1 MYQRDYILRMM
12 EMLAQLISGIL
23 KLIKTGDINQASHA
37 LENAYHFAFQHDS
50 LKLRDIPE
58 EKLIEN
64 LLKELHYTSSHLE
77 MLAELFFAE
86 AELLRAE
93 EKRSDSS
100 LLYRKSLALYEYIDR
115 ESRSYSQGRQDK
127 MLIIRDKLANKA
139 CL

>member
-12 EMLAQLISGIL
+12 EMLAQLIAGIL

-37 LENAYHFAFQHDS
+37 LENAYRFAFQHDS
-50 LKLRDIPE
+50 LKLRDLPE

-64 LLKELHYTSSHLE
+64 LLKEFHYTNGHLE
-77 MLAELFFAE
+77 MLAELFYAE

-93 EKRSDSS
+93 EKHTDSY

-115 ESRSYSQGRQDK
+115 ESRSYSQDRQDK
-127 MLIIRDKLANKA
+127 MLLIGDRLAKKA
-139 CL
+139 